1 MIRISPAMLLVS
13 VMIAP
18 AVVAQKVYDPGA
30 TDSEIKIGNIMA
42 YTGWAQQYGAVGRAE
57 AAYFQMVNDRGGVNG
72 RKINFIS
79 VDNGSDA
86 AKSVALTRQLVEQ
99 NGVLLI
105 FSSIGTDSNLAI
117 RAYMNEKR
125 VPQLFVESSSA
136 VFDDPSHFPWTM
148 GFFATYRTEGSA
160 YAKYILQ
167 NKPGAKIAVL
177 YANDDA
183 GKEYLAGVRGGLG
196 DKASAMIVK
205 EASYQAS
212 DAALDSQIMT
222 LKASGADVF
231 LNLSVGAFA
240 TQAIRTAYDINWH
253 PLQFIPNASLSIA
266 AFLDPAGLEKAT
278 GIIANARSKGW
289 REPQMRSDPAV
300 REFLEWMSEY
310 NAQAGLRD
318 QNNVAGYERAQALV
332 EVLKKCGND
341 LTRANVMKQA
351 ANLDLEIG
359 MLRPGI
365 RIRTSPSDFQPIKQ
379 LFLIRFNGKGWV
391 PIGPMMGD

>member
-1 MIRISPAMLLVS
+1 MNRHMIRISPAMLLVS

-222 LKASGADVF
+222 LKPRGPTSSSTCR
-231 LNLSVGAFA
+231 L
-240 TQAIRTAYDINWH
+240 
-253 PLQFIPNASLSIA
+253 
-266 AFLDPAGLEKAT
+266 
-278 GIIANARSKGW
+278 AR
-289 REPQMRSDPAV
+289 
-300 REFLEWMSEY
+300 
-310 NAQAGLRD
+310 
-318 QNNVAGYERAQALV
+318 
-332 EVLKKCGND
+332 
-341 LTRANVMKQA
+341 
-351 ANLDLEIG
+351 
-359 MLRPGI
+359 LRP
-365 RIRTSPSDFQPIKQ
+365 RPFAPLTTSTGTRCSSFPTLRCRSLRSSIPRDSRRQQESSRMRGPRAGASRKCEATRRCASFW
-379 LFLIRFNGKGWV
+379 NG
-391 PIGPMMGD
+391 